1 MNKIVRDC
9 TNLSLRNCLIADG
22 YLGSN
27 TFGIFY
33 NDIVVKDNKGKI
45 NSMVKSQPILRYIL
59 RVAPAIA
66 VAVLLS
72 ACSSTSTARNMH
84 SETHAVGSGDLSS
97 LQASQDEFETMV
109 RNLDVKSRLMDQYA
123 SWKGVRYRLGGST
136 RKGIDCSAFVQRTFR
151 EQFGLELPRST
162 SEQQETGKSI
172 SRAQLRTG
180 DLVLFRAGS
189 TGRHVGIYL
198 GNNQFVHASTSS
210 GVTISSMDEPYWK
223 KRYNEARRV
232 LSRS

>member
-1 MNKIVRDC
+1 
-9 TNLSLRNCLIADG
+9 
-22 YLGSN
+22 
-27 TFGIFY
+27 
-33 NDIVVKDNKGKI
+33 
-45 NSMVKSQPILRYIL
+45 MVKSQPILRYIL
-59 RVAPAIA
+59 RAIPAVA

-72 ACSSTSTARNMH
+72 ACSNTSNTARTCILRRMQW
-84 SETHAVGSGDLSS
+84 APRCSS

-123 SWKGVRYRLGGST
+123 GWKGVRYRLGGDT
-136 RKGIDCSAFVQRTFR
+136 KRGIDCSSFVQRTFR

-162 SEQQETGKSI
+162 WEQQETGKSVK
-172 SRAQLRTG
+172 RNQLRTG

-189 TGRHVGIYL
+189 TGRHVGIYI

-210 GVTISSMDEPYWK
+210 GVTISSMNEPYWN

>member
-1 MNKIVRDC
+1 
-9 TNLSLRNCLIADG
+9 
-22 YLGSN
+22 
-27 TFGIFY
+27 
-33 NDIVVKDNKGKI
+33 
-45 NSMVKSQPILRYIL
+45 
-59 RVAPAIA
+59 
-66 VAVLLS
+66 
-72 ACSSTSTARNMH
+72 MH
-84 SETHAVGSGDLSS
+84 SETHAVGNNDGFL
-97 LQASQDEFETMV
+97 LQASQDEFENMV

-136 RKGIDCSAFVQRTFR
+136 KSGIDCSGFVQRTFR

-162 SEQQETGKSI
+162 YEQQEMGKSVD
-172 SRAQLRTG
+172 RTKLRTG

-189 TGRHVGIYL
+189 TGRHVGIYI

-210 GVTISSMDEPYWK
+210 GVMISSMDEPYWK

>member
-1 MNKIVRDC
+1 
-9 TNLSLRNCLIADG
+9 
-22 YLGSN
+22 
-27 TFGIFY
+27 
-33 NDIVVKDNKGKI
+33 
-45 NSMVKSQPILRYIL
+45 MVKSQPILRYIL

-109 RNLDVKSRLMDQYA
+109 RNLDVKFRLMDQYA

-180 DLVLFRAGS
+180 DCGS
-189 TGRHVGIYL
+189 VSRRLDRPPCRDLPRQQPVCSRLHQQRGDYL
-198 GNNQFVHASTSS
+198 QHG
-210 GVTISSMDEPYWK
+210 
-223 KRYNEARRV
+223 
-232 LSRS
+232 

>member
-1 MNKIVRDC
+1 
-9 TNLSLRNCLIADG
+9 
-22 YLGSN
+22 
-27 TFGIFY
+27 
-33 NDIVVKDNKGKI
+33 
-45 NSMVKSQPILRYIL
+45 MVKSQPILRYIL
-59 RVAPAIA
+59 RVVPAIA

-72 ACSSTSTARNMH
+72 ACSSTTSSTAKNMH
-84 SETHAVGSGDLSS
+84 SETLGVGSGDLSS

-109 RNLDVKSRLMDQYA
+109 SNLDVKSRLMDQYA

-162 SEQQETGKSI
+162 SEQRDSGKSI
-172 SRAQLRTG
+172 SRSQLRTG

-189 TGRHVGIYL
+189 TGRHVGIYI

-210 GVTISSMDEPYWK
+210 GVTISSMNEPYWK